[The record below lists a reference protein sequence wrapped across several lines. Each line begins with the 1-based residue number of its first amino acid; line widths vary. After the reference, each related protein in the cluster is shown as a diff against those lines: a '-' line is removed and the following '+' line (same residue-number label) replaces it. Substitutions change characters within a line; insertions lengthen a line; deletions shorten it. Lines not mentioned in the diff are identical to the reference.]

1 MVGVASHTSGVLL
14 SRPHMSSVVRSL
26 FFAECACR
34 GGDVCRPSPPP
45 PSSRTR
51 LLRKWSFITTVVV
64 SGRMHANTGAA
75 QVTLSFRD
83 LAHERRAC
91 PVGFH
96 GTCVHTTIFI
106 CKIQTGSYTLYT
118 AHTSTATESESTLI

>member
-45 PSSRTR
+45 SSRTR

-75 QVTLSFRD
+75 QV
-83 LAHERRAC
+83 
-91 PVGFH
+91 
-96 GTCVHTTIFI
+96 
-106 CKIQTGSYTLYT
+106 
-118 AHTSTATESESTLI
+118 

>member
-45 PSSRTR
+45 LSNTIVE
-51 LLRKWSFITTVVV
+51 KVVV
-64 SGRMHANTGAA
+64 HYHGSRFRSHA
-75 QVTLSFRD
+75 
-83 LAHERRAC
+83 C
-91 PVGFH
+91 
-96 GTCVHTTIFI
+96 
-106 CKIQTGSYTLYT
+106 
-118 AHTSTATESESTLI
+118 